1 MFRILII
8 VGLLLA
14 GLQQSLARG
23 NVELP
28 ETETGVVHLQGTGV
42 QGLDGVEAGQ
52 PAEEPGTADTAPS
65 YCKSS
70 DCKAVIG
77 TAFLE
82 AFNAAETPDTIRP
95 IRRSSVATRLEPR
108 PPNS

>member
-23 NVELP
+23 NVELS
-28 ETETGVVHLQGTGV
+28 ETDAAIGVVLLQ
-42 QGLDGVEAGQ
+42 DGDLMESGALG
-52 PAEEPGTADTAPS
+52 EEPATADSTPS

-77 TAFLE
+77 TAFLGSFKT
-82 AFNAAETPDTIRP
+82 AVTPDTLRP
-95 IRRSSVATRLEPR
+95 VRRSSVTGRLEPR

>member
-8 VGLLLA
+8 VGFLLA
-14 GLQQSLARG
+14 GFQQSFARG
-23 NVELP
+23 NVELS
-28 ETETGVVHLQGTGV
+28 ETETGVVLLQEPGF
-42 QGLDGVEAGQ
+42 QGLDGVEASQ
-52 PAEEPGTADTAPS
+52 PAEEPGTADTTPS

-82 AFNAAETPDTIRP
+82 AFNAAEAPDTIRP
-95 IRRSSVATRLEPR
+95 IRRRSVGTRLEPR